1 MQRGKKRHGLSF
13 KDKLIILTIGNSNN
27 VRRRKYRKQA
37 NKIKGIKK

>member
-1 MQRGKKRHGLSF
+1 MQREKKRHGLSF
-13 KDKLIILTIGNSNN
+13 KDKLIFLTVGNSNN